1 MKKEQWNILGMVA
14 VGALWLGLAV
24 GAWFRPADTY
34 STAERRVLAQFPEIS
49 GEHIS
54 NGDFMS
60 DFESYTTDQFPL
72 RQPFRQLKAF
82 VSYDLLGQRD
92 NNGIYRLGSHIDKLE
107 YPMDEASVDHALS
120 VFQGIYDR
128 YLGSCS
134 VYAAVIPDK
143 GYHLARQA
151 GYPAMDYERL
161 FQKVQNG
168 MPYASYV
175 NLEGLLTAE
184 DYYYTDTH
192 WRQER
197 LLPVAQRLCDA
208 MGAKAPT
215 GLSAQKASVPF
226 YGVYYGQAALPVPPD
241 TLYTVQSDWLE
252 RCQVYNYETGKY
264 ESVYNAQKLAGNDP
278 YETYL
283 SGPVSLL
290 RIENPQGQPG
300 RTLIVFRDSFGSSLA
315 PLLAMGYESVT
326 LVDVRY
332 INSAMLDRFIDF
344 QEQDVLFIYSTLVLN
359 NASQMR

>member
-24 GAWFRPADTY
+24 GAWFRPGDAY
-34 STAERRVLAQFPEIS
+34 STAERRALAQFPVLS
-49 GEHIS
+49 GENILS
-54 NGDFMS
+54 GNFMS

-82 VSYDLLGQRD
+82 VSYDLLGQLD
-92 NNGIYRLGSHIDKLE
+92 NNGIYRAGGHIDKLE
-107 YPMDEASVDHALS
+107 YPLDEASVDHALS

-128 YLGSCS
+128 YLGNCR

-151 GYPAMDYERL
+151 GYPAMDYEKL

-175 NLEGLLTAE
+175 NLGDLLTAD
-184 DYYYTDTH
+184 DYYFTDTH

-197 LLPVAQRLCDA
+197 LLPVAQRLCNA
-208 MGAKAPT
+208 MGAKSPT
-215 GLSAQKASVPF
+215 DLTAQKENVPF
-226 YGVYYGQAALPVPPD
+226 YGVYYGQAALAVQPD
-241 TLYTVQSDWLE
+241 DLYTVRSKWLDGC
-252 RCQVYNYETGKY
+252 RVFNFETGKY
-264 ESVYNAQKLAGNDP
+264 ESVYNAAKLMGNDP
-278 YETYL
+278 YEAFL

-290 RIENPQGQPG
+290 RIENPQGTPG
-300 RTLIVFRDSFGSSLA
+300 RALIVFRDSFGSSLA

-332 INSAMLDRFIDF
+332 INSAMLDRFMDF
-344 QEQDVLFIYSTLVLN
+344 KDQDVLFLYSTLVLN
-359 NASQMR
+359 NASQMK